1 VELNVLFHVPIV
13 EAPTYSKLFIVLKN
27 KDKKAVTSLTIEENR
42 EVFKNFDIIGLN
54 DVQKWTGELMEYM

>member
-1 VELNVLFHVPIV
+1 
-13 EAPTYSKLFIVLKN
+13 VLKN

-42 EVFKNFDIIGLN
+42 EVLKNFDIIGLN